1 MHINKYCAPVPAY
14 DSAGEH
20 RPQPAD
26 ERLSGPPAT
35 AAIIPRDEALPPL
48 PLREHLHELL
58 LVVHAQ
64 LVVGV
69 LAVEL
74 HGSLG
79 DE

>member
-1 MHINKYCAPVPAY
+1 MHINKYCALFPHMTVRENIAR
-14 DSAGEH
+14 SLRMNGC
-20 RPQPAD
+20 
-26 ERLSGPPAT
+26 LGP
-35 AAIIPRDEALPPL
+35 RRRRRSFREMRALPPL